1 MKVHIRILIYSVLFV
16 LYLIVMGF
24 FLSIQSKL
32 KTDLYMTLSCGFT
45 LFNTIYA
52 FLVLKWKP
60 LLNIVFS
67 VAIAFLALF
76 LALKTSDLNLFSVND
91 PYGIKTAIM
100 TNAVVSIVFWEILYQ
115 VKIRKRFVQKN

>member
-52 FLVLKWKP
+52 FLVIKWKP
-60 LLNIVFS
+60 LLNILFS
-67 VAIAFLALF
+67 FAIAF